1 MATLEA
7 VVNVRDNA
15 STKFTTMRASARRF
29 EVQLESIDRQ
39 LTKIAA
45 KLTALTSKKWTI
57 QLDYD
62 RNNLARALNSGG
74 GGLNPNVGFFG
85 TQLAARPNP
94 GGYRSDGFVSGD
106 PQDEGGFGTR
116 IRLRDEKGRDTRR
129 RFFSGIGGLGSGG
142 GGIRFLTRGIIPAA
156 MQIGGALGSTIGE
169 QLGTS
174 IGNLAAASK
183 VAKAGAMLGRAGAV
197 AGGGLGS
204 VAGAAAVIVPIVA
217 ALGQGLAILGNMIM
231 SLGVPIMSIVPAL
244 TAFGGALGFVGLPMF
259 YLFSKTKELVDQK
272 EQLREQLKQLTPG
285 TEAYKKKLEE
295 LNEVQEKLNKMGTEQ
310 VWERATK
317 LMEKVKEAVFSP
329 ANTKLMIDTFDNIL
343 LSLTKMIPLV
353 AKSVGEFTTIFR
365 DLFAELSE
373 YTNTSEFRDWWS
385 RTFGPGTQNLVET
398 LGRGIGY
405 LVKLFGELT
414 AVIAPVAVVL
424 FDKLNNWMSSLSDR
438 LSSGETDLQSWLTKM
453 LDPFLTLVSTLSM
466 MIKNLANFVA
476 RPKIIEYTER
486 FLNWLNQAWPRFLNW
501 LYELV
506 DMYGEDVISFLKWLG
521 EAIKL
526 VWSTLEAAYAFIQPF
541 LSMALSIST
550 ELIKIGQD
558 VAYFFRDA
566 FGWVYDLIGGI
577 RELINWIKGIGNA
590 LRDIPI
596 LGNFF
601 SGGEGGGDDRHWFT
615 KFGIGALKKLPGVG
629 GYFEVMDAISQ
640 SRQVDQNSGGGDTY
654 VVNGDI
660 HEWQGR
666 ELEAV
671 KAAARRRAANHGN
684 SPYSPSG
691 AGKFAYNP

>member
-45 KLTALTSKKWTI
+45 KLTALTSKRWTI

-62 RNNLARALNSGG
+62 RNSMARALNGGG

-94 GGYRSDGFVSGD
+94 GGYRSDGLVSGD
-106 PQDEGGFGTR
+106 PQDEGGLGTR
-116 IRLRDEKGRDTRR
+116 IRLRDEKGKDTRSR
-129 RFFSGIGGLGSGG
+129 LLSGLGGLGSGG

-156 MQIGGALGSTIGE
+156 MQIGNALGSTIGD

-174 IGNLAAASK
+174 IMNLTAGSK
-183 VAKAGAMLGRAGAV
+183 VAKAGATLGRAGAA
-197 AGGGLGS
+197 AGGGIGS
-204 VAGAAAVIVPIVA
+204 LAGAAAIIVPIVA
-217 ALGQGLAILGNMIM
+217 ALGQGLAVLGNMIM

-317 LMEKVKEAVFSP
+317 LMEKVKAAVFSP
-329 ANTKLMIDTFDNIL
+329 ANTKLMIDTFDNVL
-343 LSLTKMIPLV
+343 LSLTNMIPLV
-353 AKSVGEFTTIFR
+353 AKSVGEFTSIFR

-373 YTNTSEFRDWWS
+373 YTKTSEFRDWWS

-398 LGRGIGY
+398 LGKGIGY

-453 LDPFLTLVSTLSM
+453 LDPFLTLVSTL
-466 MIKNLANFVA
+466 
-476 RPKIIEYTER
+476 
-486 FLNWLNQAWPRFLNW
+486 
-501 LYELV
+501 
-506 DMYGEDVISFLKWLG
+506 
-521 EAIKL
+521 
-526 VWSTLEAAYAFIQPF
+526 
-541 LSMALSIST
+541 
-550 ELIKIGQD
+550 
-558 VAYFFRDA
+558 
-566 FGWVYDLIGGI
+566 
-577 RELINWIKGIGNA
+577 
-590 LRDIPI
+590 
-596 LGNFF
+596 
-601 SGGEGGGDDRHWFT
+601 
-615 KFGIGALKKLPGVG
+615 
-629 GYFEVMDAISQ
+629 
-640 SRQVDQNSGGGDTY
+640 
-654 VVNGDI
+654 
-660 HEWQGR
+660 
-666 ELEAV
+666 
-671 KAAARRRAANHGN
+671 
-684 SPYSPSG
+684 
-691 AGKFAYNP
+691 